1 MTRLLGIDTWLKDF
15 ITENV
20 ENNLRE
26 IFVNINKISQEVGSE
41 LGKTPE
47 SFNGQIFNILKNL
60 SENVVLPIAVLLVTL
75 IIVIN
80 FCKSFLDDR
89 ERQQPLKILIFFVIT
104 SVFALTLTTHSFEIV
119 NIILNLTQTAV
130 NNALDLFQN
139 ENVNIAGDI
148 ETFLNT
154 LENMSVGQIISIWL
168 TLLLTKLILW
178 FIRILSQI
186 VVLGRFIEIFM
197 RISISPIPFATF
209 FNKEFS
215 STGYNFIKS
224 MGSVVLQAIR
234 IMVVIA
240 IYRGLLSS
248 VAVDIGT
255 EESLSLFIIKILG
268 INLTLIF
275 MLFQTKRIADSI
287 LNVH

>member
-1 MTRLLGIDTWLKDF
+1 MTRLFGIDTWLKNLFSETVAND
-15 ITENV
+15 
-20 ENNLRE
+20 LRE
-26 IFVNINKISQEVGSE
+26 IFININKISQEVGSE

-60 SENVVLPIAVLLVTL
+60 SENVVLPLGVLFVTL
-75 IIVIN
+75 IIAIN

-89 ERQQPLKILIFFVIT
+89 ERQQPLKIIIFFIIT

-119 NIILNLTQTAV
+119 NFILNLTQTAV

-139 ENVNIAGDI
+139 ENVNIAGNI

-154 LENMSVGQIISIWL
+154 LQTMSMGEIFSVWL
-168 TLLLTKLILW
+168 TLLITKLILW
-178 FIRILSQI
+178 FLRILSQI

-215 STGYNFIKS
+215 GTGFNFLRS
-224 MGSVVLQAIR
+224 MGAVSLQAIL

-248 VAVDIGT
+248 ISVDIGT
-255 EESLSLFIIKILG
+255 AEQLSLFLIKILS